1 MHAHSRMYPDRDA
14 QNNTHT
20 LTAHLV
26 EWSTLECLF
35 QSCII
40 SEMHKT
46 HTSGQHTLWSGHSLH
61 AHSKVVSYQRCTEQ
75 HTHPDSTPCGMV
87 TACMPIPGCT
97 LIEMQKTKN
106 TSGQHTLWSGRC
118 LHAHSKVVS
127 YQRCTKHHTHPDST
141 PCGMATACMPIPGCT
156 LIEMHKTTHPDSTP
170 CGMVTACMPTPGC
183 PLLTF
188 KVKGPEEVSRVV
200 RCAGGNKRRDSWK
213 QASV

>member
-1 MHAHSRMYPDRDA
+1 MYPDRDA

-46 HTSGQHTLWSGHSLH
+46 HTSGQHTLWSGHS
-61 AHSKVVSYQRCTEQ
+61 
-75 HTHPDSTPCGMV
+75 
-87 TACMPIPGCT
+87 
-97 LIEMQKTKN
+97 
-106 TSGQHTLWSGRC
+106 

>member
-1 MHAHSRMYPDRDA
+1 MYPDRDT

-118 LHAHSKVVS
+118 LHAHSKVGS
-127 YQRCTKHHTHPDST
+127 YHHIRDAQNNTHIWTTNLVGRSLLARPFQS
-141 PCGMATACMPIPGCT
+141 CI
-156 LIEMHKTTHPDSTP
+156 ISEMHKTSHTSGQHTLWDGHCLHAHSRMYPDRNAQNNTP
-170 CGMVTACMPTPGC
+170 
-183 PLLTF
+183 
-188 KVKGPEEVSRVV
+188 
-200 RCAGGNKRRDSWK
+200 
-213 QASV
+213 